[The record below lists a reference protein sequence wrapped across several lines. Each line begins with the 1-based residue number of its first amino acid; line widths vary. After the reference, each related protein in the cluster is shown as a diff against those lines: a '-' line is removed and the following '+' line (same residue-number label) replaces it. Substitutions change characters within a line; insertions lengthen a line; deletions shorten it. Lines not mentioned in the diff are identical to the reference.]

1 MSPDQEV
8 ARYCEATPIV
18 KGDEQLVAIGPF
30 AFESGGHLEDL
41 RVSFVTHGRLNTRR
55 DNALLLLP
63 GTTNSRHSADGY
75 IGAGKAFDP
84 DRHFIIAFEAVGSG
98 PGSKPSDGL
107 HADFPRYTIRDLV
120 RSQHE
125 IVRRVFG
132 LEQLAVAGASM
143 GAFQALEW
151 AIAHPS
157 LVQEAVLIV
166 PAVRASSIFRMVVR
180 NVAAVL
186 RMDPAI
192 SRAVPDMTDFASL
205 ELAAR
210 MYFPWTVSDA
220 YLERMPLELIE
231 REISVSVRRSAQWP
245 IWDYLLRYQA
255 SASHDVSKP
264 FGGHAAA
271 ALARGR
277 ARTLVLPVSSDRLL
291 GVSEAHEIAR
301 HVAGARLV
309 EIASDRGH
317 LGWRAVPGA
326 AETLAID
333 QAIRN
338 FFEKKDPS
346 P

>member
-18 KGDEQLVAIGPF
+18 EGDEQLVAIGPF

-84 DRHFIIAFEAVGSG
+84 DRHFIIAFEAIGSG

-132 LEQLAVAGASM
+132 LERVAVAGASM
-143 GAFQALEW
+143 GAFQSLEW
-151 AIAHPS
+151 AIAYPG

-166 PAVRASSIFRMVVR
+166 PAVRASSTFRMVVR
-180 NVAAVL
+180 NVAELL

-192 SRAVPDMTDFASL
+192 SRAGPDMTDFASL
-205 ELAAR
+205 ALAAR

-231 REISVSVRRSAQWP
+231 REISGSAKRSAQWP
-245 IWDYLLRYQA
+245 LWDYLLRYQA
-255 SASHDVSKP
+255 SASHDVGTP
-264 FGGHAAA
+264 FGGQAAA
-271 ALARGR
+271 ALARVQ

-291 GVSEAHEIAR
+291 GVSESHEIAR
-301 HVAGARLV
+301 HVARARLI
-309 EIASDRGH
+309 EIESDRGH

-326 AETLAID
+326 AETEALHR
-333 QAIRN
+333 AIRN
-338 FFEKKDPS
+338 FFDQEASRP
-346 P
+346 